1 VALPAIIAMGAPVF
15 ASNVV
20 IPILNK
26 KIWIHSNTKQ
36 KIWINSNTKQNI
48 LIYSNSNQNI

>member
-1 VALPAIIAMGAPVF
+1 VALPAIIAMTAPA

-26 KIWIHSNTKQ
+26 KIWINSNTEQ

-48 LIYSNSNQNI
+48 LIYSNYNQNI